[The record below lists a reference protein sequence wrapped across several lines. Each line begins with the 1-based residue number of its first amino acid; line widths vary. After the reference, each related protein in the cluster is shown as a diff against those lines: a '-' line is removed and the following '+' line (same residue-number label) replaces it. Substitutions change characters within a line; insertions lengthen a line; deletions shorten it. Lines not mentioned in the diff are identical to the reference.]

1 VIRFWG
7 NNTTRLRI
15 LNFKFG
21 LGKMLKAI
29 LFTPFPKLASI
40 DGMGFLLG
48 LADSGISVML
58 QRGCDITD
66 EI

>member
-1 VIRFWG
+1 
-7 NNTTRLRI
+7 
-15 LNFKFG
+15 
-21 LGKMLKAI
+21 MLKAI